1 MKTITKKDLQ
11 TEFNLS
17 GIITV
22 STIIGGQRIKRLY
35 SGINGIEAKQMFLSA
50 INEQIKNKNKLIN

>member
-1 MKTITKKDLQ
+1 MKQLTKKDLQ
-11 TEFNLS
+11 TEFHLS

-35 SGINGIEAKQMFLSA
+35 SGINGIEAKQMFLYQ
-50 INEQIKNKNKLIN
+50 INQQINKL